1 MMNYSASSVI
11 IKEVLQVIE
20 KLALMSKS
28 SYIKERELRYVPTT
42 EKKPFIFIE

>member
-20 KLALMSKS
+20 KIALMSKS
-28 SYIKERELRYVPTT
+28 SYIKGEWVTCQRQ